1 MPPKWIPDPFV
12 WSNYSEAFRA
22 VAFHEYIWNTARIV
36 FFATA
41 GTLVT
46 ASLAAYSFARL
57 RFPLREPLF
66 LLVLSTIMLPSIVT
80 LIPTFIVFRTL
91 GWIDTFMPLI
101 VPLWFGGGAFNIF
114 LFRQF
119 FMTIPL
125 ELDEAA
131 RIDGASNFRIYWGV
145 ILPLSKPVLATIAVF
160 AFIHHWN
167 DFFEPL
173 IYLQSPENW
182 TMAIGLRGFRGLY
195 STEWNLMMAASTA
208 HDSAT
213 LDSVLLCSALFC
225 QRHPN
230 ERIGGTMKNGKNL
243 VVDTDIHPAV
253 NRERVQ
259 SRLAEPW
266 RTRYAGGNSGP
277 GNLGWWNPM
286 GVERSDVRTEN
297 GQTIHGDPALLAE
310 LFLDKYEID
319 YGNLSSRRRLAH
331 GAVAGAG
338 ILPRLLSARSMT
350 CSQRS
355 GYRQAPAF
363 ALRWRYT
370 HTCRRWLWPK
380 YTAWAAIRSL
390 CRCSCRAR
398 RAFPGVSESSI
409 RSTKRR
415 ANMGWRLRSIP
426 ALKGSG
432 CQGNLTRPAIPPAI
446 SSGIRRW

>member
-1 MPPKWIPDPFV
+1 MHSRATIEFIWAGIWYVILSFVALTLALPLIWLVSTSLKTGGQTFLMPPKWIPDPFV

-22 VAFHEYIWNTARIV
+22 VAFHEYIWNTTRIV

-208 HDSAT
+208 
-213 LDSVLLCSALFC
+213 
-225 QRHPN
+225 
-230 ERIGGTMKNGKNL
+230 M
-243 VVDTDIHPAV
+243 
-253 NRERVQ
+253 
-259 SRLAEPW
+259 
-266 RTRYAGGNSGP
+266 
-277 GNLGWWNPM
+277 
-286 GVERSDVRTEN
+286 
-297 GQTIHGDPALLAE
+297 
-310 LFLDKYEID
+310 
-319 YGNLSSRRRLAH
+319 
-331 GAVAGAG
+331 
-338 ILPRLLSARSMT
+338 ILPLLILFFFA
-350 CSQRS
+350 QR
-355 GYRQAPAF
+355 YF
-363 ALRWRYT
+363 
-370 HTCRRWLWPK
+370 
-380 YTAWAAIRSL
+380 
-390 CRCSCRAR
+390 
-398 RAFPGVSESSI
+398 V
-409 RSTKRR
+409 
-415 ANMGWRLRSIP
+415 
-426 ALKGSG
+426 
-432 CQGNLTRPAIPPAI
+432 
-446 SSGIRRW
+446 SGIQMSGLAGR